1 MATPELERSAI
12 GRPPPQWARIEEVL
26 HDRARSVAA
35 RLPTRYA
42 DLLSR
47 GPVRRVRGSV
57 ARARAYRE
65 RFARPEPEKVPFVAG
80 VTRLWP
86 ELGRATLLGLVASI
100 AIVVGASLPSSPFTL
115 KNIPGAWYFGIP
127 TPSVVPGTQAPSAGL
142 FLGVVAVYGGMILM
156 LRVWYD
162 IVRVCS
168 RRPGIPVKRLVP
180 IFVAWCVPL
189 LFVAPL
195 FSRDLYSY
203 AAQGE
208 MMSHHIN
215 PYTYG
220 PAVLG
225 QGPFVGLV
233 DKLWQ
238 NVGSP
243 YGPVFL
249 TIAGWIVSATGH
261 NDLMAVEGLR
271 LVAVL
276 GTAAFAWAVPAIA
289 RSFGRDG
296 ATAFVIAALN
306 PLVLLHLVA
315 GGHNDA
321 LMLGLLAPGYALS
334 RRGHPVAG
342 IAVCAIGAAI
352 KVPALIGVVYIG
364 WEWGGPGRPAL
375 QRLRPV
381 ATALLLAAAI
391 MAGLS
396 SLAGLGWGWV
406 SGLSNPD
413 TVRSWLDPATAV
425 GLLCGKALA
434 LVGLGDHTHIL
445 LTLTRGAGLLAA
457 AAISLVLL
465 VESERVGPLRALGW
479 SLIAIV
485 VLSPVVQPWYLA
497 WGFVFLAPVV
507 EGRVRR
513 AVVVASGIACFVGL
527 PGVHV
532 LVHELAVA
540 NPLVVGGT
548 AVLLLAIVALVL
560 LPRLRRSGQEREMQ
574 ADAA

>member
-1 MATPELERSAI
+1 MATPDLEQPAI
-12 GRPPPQWARIEEVL
+12 GQPAPQWARIEEVL
-26 HDRARSVAA
+26 RDRAVAVFR
-35 RLPTRYA
+35 RLPKRYA
-42 DLLSR
+42 DRVPRAAVRQARSTVRAVRSYRLR
-47 GPVRRVRGSV
+47 VAGPE
-57 ARARAYRE
+57 A
-65 RFARPEPEKVPFVAG
+65 EKVPYVPG
-80 VTRLWP
+80 VTRLYADLARP
-86 ELGRATLLGLVASI
+86 TALGLVASI
-100 AIVVGASLPSSPFTL
+100 AIVVGASVPSSPFTL
-115 KNIPGAWYFGIP
+115 KTIPGAWYFGIP
-127 TPSVVPGTQAPSAGL
+127 SPSVVPGTGVPSEGL
-142 FLGVVAVYGGMILM
+142 FLGVVAVYAGMILM

-162 IVRVCS
+162 IVRYCS
-168 RRPGIPVKRLVP
+168 RTPGVPVRRLIP
-180 IFVAWCVPL
+180 IFVAWSVPL

-249 TIAGWIVSATGH
+249 TIAGWVVSATGH

-276 GTAAFAWAVPAIA
+276 GTVAFAWAVPVIA

-296 ATAFVIAALN
+296 AVAFALAALN
-306 PLVLLHLVA
+306 PLTLLHLVG

-321 LMLGLLAPGYALS
+321 LMLGLLVPGYALA

-342 IAVCAIGAAI
+342 IVVCAVGAAV
-352 KVPALIGVVYIG
+352 KVPALIGAVYIG
-364 WEWGGPGRPAL
+364 WEWGGPGRPFR
-375 QRLRPV
+375 QHLRPV
-381 ATALLLAAAI
+381 ATALVIAAAI
-391 MAGLS
+391 MAALS
-396 SLAGLGWGWV
+396 DLAGLGWGWM

-413 TVRSWLDPATAV
+413 TVRSWLDPATAIAM
-425 GLLCGKALA
+425 LLGKVVSLA
-434 LVGLGDHTHIL
+434 GLGSHTHVL
-445 LTLTRGAGLLAA
+445 LTLMRGGGLLVAA
-457 AAISLVLL
+457 VISIVLL

-497 WGFVFLAPVV
+497 WGFVFLAPVA

-513 AVVVASGIACFVGL
+513 GVVVASGVACFIGL
-527 PGVHV
+527 PGVHA
-532 LVHELAVA
+532 LVRQLSVA
-540 NPLVVGGT
+540 NPLVVGGS
-548 AVLLLAIVALVL
+548 AVVLLSFVAFIT
-560 LPRLRRSGQEREMQ
+560 LPRVRRISRGRSQPDV
-574 ADAA
+574 A

>member
-1 MATPELERSAI
+1 MSTPELERPTAP
-12 GRPPPQWARIEEVL
+12 GPAPEWTRIEEVL
-26 HDRARSVAA
+26 HDRAKSLVGRVPRRYLDLVPRSGVRAVRRTMSLVRSV
-35 RLPTRYA
+35 
-42 DLLSR
+42 
-47 GPVRRVRGSV
+47 
-57 ARARAYRE
+57 RARVSV
-65 RFARPEPEKVPFVAG
+65 PEAEKVPYVPG
-80 VTRLWP
+80 VTRLASDLARP
-86 ELGRATLLGLVASI
+86 TLLGLVASV
-100 AIVVGASLPSSPFTL
+100 AIVVGASVPSSPFTL
-115 KNIPGAWYFGIP
+115 KNVPGAWYFGIP
-127 TPSVVPGTQAPSAGL
+127 SPSVVPGNQAPGAGL
-142 FLGVVAVYGGMILM
+142 FLGIVAVYAGMILM

-162 IVRVCS
+162 VVRYCS
-168 RRPGIPVKRLVP
+168 RTPGIPVARLVP
-180 IFVAWCVPL
+180 VFAAWCAPL

-233 DKLWQ
+233 DTMWQ

-249 TIAGWIVSATGH
+249 SIAGWIVSVTGH

-271 LVAVL
+271 LVALL
-276 GTAAFAWAVPAIA
+276 GTVAFAWAVPVIA

-296 ATAFVIAALN
+296 AVAFALAALN
-306 PLVLLHLVA
+306 PLMLLHLVG

-321 LMLGLLAPGYALS
+321 LMLGFLVPAYALA

-342 IAVCAIGAAI
+342 IVVCAVGAAV

-364 WEWGGPGRPAL
+364 WEWGGPGRPVRA
-375 QRLRPV
+375 RVRPV
-381 ATALLLAAAI
+381 ATALVMSAAVMGA
-391 MAGLS
+391 LS
-396 SLAGLGWGWV
+396 YVAGLGWGWIA
-406 SGLSNPD
+406 GLSNPD
-413 TVRSWLDPATAV
+413 TVRSWLDPATAL
-425 GLLCGKALA
+425 GLGLGKLVA
-434 LVGLGDHTHIL
+434 LVGLGDHTHAL
-445 LTLTRGAGLLAA
+445 LTLTRGGGLLIAA
-457 AAISLVLL
+457 ALSLVLL
-465 VESERVGPLRALGW
+465 LDSERVGPLRALGW

-513 AVVVASGIACFVGL
+513 GVVVASGIACFVGL

-532 LVHELAVA
+532 LVRQLGEA
-540 NPLVVGGT
+540 NPLVLGASVLVLAGFV
-548 AVLLLAIVALVL
+548 AVVL
-560 LPRLRRSGQEREMQ
+560 LPRIRRVSRREPQ
-574 ADAA
+574 PDAA